1 MDSREYKEDIMIV
14 TYSKP
19 PLGVIPQK
27 IWKEHRIQELTRA
40 IYEYASLGNYI
51 LIMPWVEELRELLR

>member
-1 MDSREYKEDIMIV
+1 MIV

-40 IYEYASLGNYI
+40 IYEYASVGNYI
-51 LIMPWVEELRELLR
+51 LIMPWVEELRELLRY